1 MQDLKKIDKVEV
13 PEKLPEKPKEQ
24 LINKSSSQ
32 KEINPDQIL
41 KMRMK
46 SVTPTPPCE
55 NNIYEK

>member
-32 KEINPDQIL
+32 KEINPD
-41 KMRMK
+41 
-46 SVTPTPPCE
+46 
-55 NNIYEK
+55 